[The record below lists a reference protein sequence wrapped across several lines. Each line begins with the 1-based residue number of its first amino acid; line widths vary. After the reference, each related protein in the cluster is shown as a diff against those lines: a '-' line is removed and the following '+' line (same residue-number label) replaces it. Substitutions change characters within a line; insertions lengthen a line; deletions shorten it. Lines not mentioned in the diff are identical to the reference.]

1 MNKNERQSRLAQ
13 VDRELTRTLE
23 DMRAVHD
30 VLADYPV
37 TDPRS
42 LHADELARYA
52 RQLES
57 TRDYLRE
64 VSG

>member
-1 MNKNERQSRLAQ
+1 MNKQERQARLEQ

-23 DMRAVHD
+23 DMRGVHD
-30 VLADYPV
+30 VLAEYPV

-42 LHADELARYA
+42 FHADELARYA

-64 VSG
+64 VEG